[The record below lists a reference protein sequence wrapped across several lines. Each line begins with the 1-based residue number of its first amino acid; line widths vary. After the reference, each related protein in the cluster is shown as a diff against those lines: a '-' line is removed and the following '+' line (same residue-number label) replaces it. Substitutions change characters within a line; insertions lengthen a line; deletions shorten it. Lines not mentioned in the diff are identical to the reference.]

1 MNQDKDLLSPALT
14 QEAPSIRPGGA
25 IQPTQYTIH
34 KYNTKINK
42 NTMHNTLRP
51 ELSLALTQEA
61 PSIRPNPTVPS
72 ALSIEQLVHGGH
84 VSR

>member
-1 MNQDKDLLSPALT
+1 MNQDKDL
-14 QEAPSIRPGGA
+14 
-25 IQPTQYTIH
+25 
-34 KYNTKINK
+34 
-42 NTMHNTLRP
+42 
-51 ELSLALTQEA
+51 LSLALTQEA